1 MNLEDL
7 TEEEIQLILNSEEG
21 ARGRFDEQRQLGRSM
36 RQQGTM
42 GGGVRAPGV
51 FVAES
56 PFAMIGDLASRYKGM
71 KDEKAGT
78 VGLEGVEGRE
88 NEARSR
94 AATMIQRMRQGS
106 SGGAPP
112 GSTQMSPVPQQGGP
126 APLTQFGNPNQPPQG
141 GPPPGGPPTGGA
153 QTFPMPEQAPMG
165 PMTPMAP
172 PPQQKPPMAPGIA
185 PQASPVGPP
194 TQGGPPGGGAG
205 AAAMAGL
212 NPQQMQMIQQW
223 LSTLRK

>member
-1 MNLEDL
+1 MDIKDLYGAGDL
-7 TEEEIQLILNSEEG
+7 TDEEIATIIGESQGKRS
-21 ARGRFDEQRQLGRSM
+21 RFDEQRQLGRSM

-71 KDEKAGT
+71 KDEKAGSA
-78 VGLEGVEGRE
+78 GLEGLETGDRE
-88 NEARSR
+88 RSR
-94 AATMIQRMRQGS
+94 IYIDRLRRQAQEQ
-106 SGGAPP
+106 GGGP
-112 GSTQMSPVPQQGGP
+112 QMSPVPQQGGQ

-141 GPPPGGPPTGGA
+141 GPPPQGGA

-165 PMTPMAP
+165 PMTPMA

-194 TQGGPPGGGAG
+194 TQGGPGGMGGG
-205 AAAMAGL
+205 MAGL
-212 NPQQMQMIQQW
+212 SPQQMQMVQQW

>member
-56 PFAMIGDLASRYKGM
+56 PFALIGDLASRYKGM

-94 AATMIQRMRQGS
+94 AAAMIQRMRQGG
-106 SGGAPP
+106 SGGAPQGGP
-112 GSTQMSPVPQQGGP
+112 QMSPVPQQGGQ

-141 GPPPGGPPTGGA
+141 GPPPGGPPPQGGA

-172 PPQQKPPMAPGIA
+172 PQQKPPVAPGIN
-185 PQASPVGPP
+185 PGASPVGPP
-194 TQGGPPGGGAG
+194 TQGGPGGMGGG
-205 AAAMAGL
+205 MAGL
-212 NPQQMQMIQQW
+212 SPQQMQMMQQW

>member
-1 MNLEDL
+1 MDLENL
-7 TEEEIQLILNSEEG
+7 TEQEIQLILNSEEG

-88 NEARSR
+88 NDARSR
-94 AATMIQRMRQGS
+94 AAAMIQRMRQEQG
-106 SGGAPP
+106 GGAPP
-112 GSTQMSPVPQQGGP
+112 GGPQMSPVPQQGGQ

-141 GPPPGGPPTGGA
+141 GPPPGGA

-185 PQASPVGPP
+185 PGASPVGPP
-194 TQGGPPGGGAG
+194 TQGGPGGMGGG
-205 AAAMAGL
+205 MAGL
-212 NPQQMQMIQQW
+212 SPQQMQMMQQW